1 MVDAS
6 SAILPLICSHEIWVK
21 VAYDWSM
28 ALCLCYCLCRP
39 VFASQ
44 SYDIS
49 ISMSTRRTNLSVFLV
64 LMLMLMPTQFSLAY
78 PCACAYAC
86 AYAYALAKTR
96 LNQHEGVE
104 LEVGVLSMVS
114 FTRRLRS
121 KWVPFSGFRYIKGYE
136 LSRFTVYGSVKKI
149 CHRPTLYVIPNY
161 GSFIL
166 FQRFGKGTQSLCSRH
181 VKGVLF
187 LNWGYMKELRSK
199 ISKVCKRGR
208 GFGNRSGASP

>member
-1 MVDAS
+1 MADAS
-6 SAILPLICSHEIWVK
+6 SAILPLICSHEVWVK

-78 PCACAYAC
+78 ACACACAC
-86 AYAYALAKTR
+86 AYAYALVITR
-96 LNQHEGVE
+96 LDQHEGVE
-104 LEVGVLSMVS
+104 FRWLLPMLS

-121 KWVPFSGFRYIKGYE
+121 RWLPFSGFRYIKGRAQN
-136 LSRFTVYGSVKKI
+136 LWVFGSVFQFYLA
-149 CHRPTLYVIPNY
+149 LY
-161 GSFIL
+161 L
-166 FQRFGKGTQSLCSRH
+166 H
-181 VKGVLF
+181 VLYF
-187 LNWGYMKELRSK
+187 N
-199 ISKVCKRGR
+199 
-208 GFGNRSGASP
+208 FF